1 MSSGDWYWIGSMEA
15 LPDPVNA
22 PSARERILEPLR
34 DLLSSRVP
42 LWLVMWFGLL
52 FKPTAAP
59 TNAFLSG
66 WFKWDAGWYM
76 RIADV
81 GYSNLPDA
89 LGHRDTAFWPLF
101 PLLLRGVQ
109 ALVPHDGQFF
119 AAFVLN
125 HLLLFGALVL
135 FRDVAEWSVGKERG
149 ALSSWLLLSH
159 PFAFFYSAAY
169 SESCF
174 LFFSL
179 LCFHFGLRRRWLV
192 AGLAAACASATRAAG
207 IGVTAA
213 LAVLYLEECGWSL
226 RRIRWNALCVPLGAL
241 GALEY
246 MALLEL
252 RFHDPFAF
260 MNSMT
265 ARDWGV
271 DMTWARFTRTLGALV
286 TPWRA
291 ERMSWIQAVDVIH
304 ILCLGVAFAATIAA
318 IRRLRPY
325 LVVFCAVDLFLIVQ
339 VWSNGG
345 RYVAPLFPVYLVLA
359 TWLEKRPHWTRF
371 AIAFSLSFQ
380 AVLAVLYG
388 HRDWVG

>member
-1 MSSGDWYWIGSMEA
+1 MEA
-15 LPDPVNA
+15 AAKPADTA
-22 PSARERILEPLR
+22 AARDRFLGPLV
-34 DLLSSRVP
+34 DLLASRIP

-52 FKPTAAP
+52 FHSRAAP

-66 WFKWDAGWYM
+66 WFQWDAAYYI
-76 RIADV
+76 RIATS
-81 GYSNLPDA
+81 GYTNVPDA

-101 PLLLRGVQ
+101 PLLLRG
-109 ALVPHDGQFF
+109 AFAIVPTSGRFL
-119 AAFVLN
+119 AAFVLT

-135 FRDVAEWSVGKERG
+135 FRDVAEWSVGKERA
-149 ALSSWLLLSH
+149 ALSSWLLLVH

-169 SESCF
+169 TESCF

-179 LCFHFGLRRRWLV
+179 LSFHFGLRRRWLV

-207 IGVTAA
+207 IGVTVA
-213 LAVLYLEECGWSL
+213 LAVLYLEECDWSL
-226 RRIRWNALCVPLGAL
+226 KRIRPDAAFVALGTLGAF
-241 GALEY
+241 EY
-246 MALLEL
+246 MALLGL

-260 MNSMT
+260 MASMT

-271 DMTWARFTRTLGALV
+271 DMTWARFVTTIGALL
-286 TPWRA
+286 TPWRDTP
-291 ERMSWIQAVDVIH
+291 MTWIQAVDVLH
-304 ILCLGVAFAATIAA
+304 ILCLAVAFAATIAGL
-318 IRRLRPY
+318 RRLRPY
-325 LVVFCAVDLFLIVQ
+325 LAVFCGVDLFLIAQ

-359 TWLEKRPHWTRF
+359 TWLAGRPGWTRF
-371 AIAFSLSFQ
+371 VVVFSASFQ